1 MKPTSSSIFRSSL
14 SNAVLAANCF
24 AGGGLPPPTSTC
36 EPQEACQEFTGLY
49 IEASHQRGHI
59 VVPAACVWAAE
70 VARPGA
76 GVHAFRLRHVEH
88 LPLTT
93 EHALQA
99 AIWPRTHLAAAH
111 PAAIAWE
118 AALAGI
124 PVTVLSVQPELYAD
138 TGICPQRG
146 EGRVQ

>member
-1 MKPTSSSIFRSSL
+1 MSDHSET
-14 SNAVLAANCF
+14 AVLDHTALVALYDADEF
-24 AGGGLPPPTSTC
+24 
-36 EPQEACQEFTGLY
+36 FTGLY

-59 VVPAACVWAAE
+59 VLPAACVWAAE

-76 GVHAFRLRHVEH
+76 GAHASQLRHVEH

-99 AIWPRTHLAAAH
+99 AAWPRTHLAAAH

-118 AALAGI
+118 AGLAGT
-124 PVTVLSVQPELYAD
+124 PVTVLSLQPEMYAD
-138 TGICPQRG
+138 TGITPLDPS
-146 EGRVQ
+146 E